1 MSVKE
6 FFKILWEML
15 QIWWPA
21 AILFCSIVSLTVTI
35 IIPDIQFNERC
46 RNLHGV
52 TMERQC
58 IVFPPD
64 SGVRVIR

>member
-6 FFKILWEML
+6 FFKPLLEMRRT
-15 QIWWPA
+15 WGPV
-21 AILFCSIVSLTVTI
+21 AILFCVVFVMMGLAI
-35 IIPDIQFNERC
+35 ITDIEFNERC
-46 RNLHGV
+46 QNLHGV